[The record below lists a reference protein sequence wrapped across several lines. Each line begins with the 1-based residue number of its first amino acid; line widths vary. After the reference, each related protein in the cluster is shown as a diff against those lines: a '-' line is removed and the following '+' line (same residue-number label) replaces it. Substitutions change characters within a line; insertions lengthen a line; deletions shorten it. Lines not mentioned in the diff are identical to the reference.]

1 MTDRAEPHIADE
13 LLTPRL
19 VLRRPHA
26 EDGPALH
33 AAVLASLPDLRPWM
47 AWAAAPLDAEGY
59 GEHLRHAAQRFTA
72 RTELRYLLFDRVSGV
87 LVGSSGFHALDWRV
101 PKAEIG
107 YWIHSGYVRRGL
119 VTEAAE
125 ALTTY
130 GLTDLGLRR
139 IEIRCDA
146 RNERSARIPRALGY
160 TLDAVLKNDD
170 VAAASPAQLRDTM
183 IFSVTA

>member
-1 MTDRAEPHIADE
+1 MTDRADLHIADE

-19 VLRRPHA
+19 VLRRPRA

-33 AAVLASLPDLRPWM
+33 AAVLASLPELLPWM

-59 GEHLRHAAQRFTA
+59 SEHLRHAAQRFSA
-72 RTELRYLLFDRVSGV
+72 RTELRYLLFDRASGA

-107 YWIHSGYVRRGL
+107 YWIHSGYARRGL

-146 RNERSARIPRALGY
+146 RNVRSSAVPRRLGY
-160 TLDAVLKNDD
+160 TLDAKLVNDD
-170 VAAASPAQLRDTM
+170 VAADGSGELRDTL
-183 IFSVTA
+183 IFSRVR